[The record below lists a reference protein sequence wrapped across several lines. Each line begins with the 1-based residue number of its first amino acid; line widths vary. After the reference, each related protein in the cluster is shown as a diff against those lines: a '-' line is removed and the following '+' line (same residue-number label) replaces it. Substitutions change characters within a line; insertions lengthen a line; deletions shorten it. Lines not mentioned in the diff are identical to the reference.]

1 MAAFGFSL
9 KLTRRGGPP
18 SVRPALDVFA
28 GTVYAAYGLA
38 RLLSTQAG
46 PGVRVRRSSDGAE
59 ADIGFT
65 PRGALDT
72 AALLAFA
79 GTGSAFAVAW
89 YDQGGNGFHATQSVT
104 ASQPRLV
111 NAGLLEAGPGGRPV
125 MAFAGSH
132 NLGIAGA
139 AAFARNADH
148 LTVGVAGSS
157 SAVAG
162 SSAFFSASKGGNLS
176 WYRVAV
182 LHTPT
187 LNTARFAASGND
199 MDNPPFASQAY
210 SPGAPGRFI
219 GRVRF
224 HEGGIDMVIDG
235 ASAAGALGTTTA
247 SVDSDS
253 TVRIGSAPNGG
264 APLIGQISTLVLSRA
279 ALDLAALDSALQ
291 RTMP

>member
-38 RLLSTQAG
+38 RLLSSHAG

-89 YDQGGNGFHATQSVT
+89 YDQGGNGFHAMQSVT

-111 NAGLLEAGPGGRPV
+111 NAGLLEAGPGGRP
-125 MAFAGSH
+125 ALTFAGTQSF
-132 NLGIAGA
+132 GIAGA
-139 AAFARNADH
+139 AGFARNAEN
-148 LTVGVAGSS
+148 LTVGVAGQS
-157 SAVAG
+157 SATAA
-162 SSAFFSASKGGNLS
+162 SSAFFSASKGTNLS
-176 WYRVAV
+176 WYRMA
-182 LHTPT
+182 LLQTPT
-187 LNTARFAASGND
+187 LNAIRLAASAND

-210 SPGAPGRFI
+210 ATGAWCRLI
-219 GRVRF
+219 GRARF
-224 HEGGIDMVIDG
+224 SDG
-235 ASAAGALGTTTA
+235 AIDAAVDAGTTTGALGSGVF

>member
-9 KLTRRGGPP
+9 KFTRRGGPP

-38 RLLSTQAG
+38 RLLSSQAG

-89 YDQGGNGFHATQSVT
+89 YDQSGNGFHATQSVT
-104 ASQPRLV
+104 ALQPRLV
-111 NAGLLEAGPGGRPV
+111 NAGLLEAGPGGRP
-125 MAFAGSH
+125 ALTFAGTQSF
-132 NLGIAGA
+132 GIAGA
-139 AAFARNADH
+139 AGFARNAEN
-148 LTVGVAGSS
+148 LTVGVAGQS
-157 SAVAG
+157 SATAA
-162 SSAFFSASKGGNLS
+162 SSAFFSASKGTNLS
-176 WYRVAV
+176 WYRMA
-182 LHTPT
+182 LLQTPT
-187 LNTARFAASGND
+187 LNAIRLAASAND

-210 SPGAPGRFI
+210 ATGAWCRFI
-219 GRVRF
+219 GSV
-224 HEGGIDMVIDG
+224 
-235 ASAAGALGTTTA
+235 SAAGALGTTTA

-264 APLIGQISTLVLSRA
+264 APLIGQISMLVLSRA